1 MNPPTSAHV
10 TTCNHVT
17 AHNIA
22 SFSSVILKKVRDASF
37 IAIDLEFTGLG
48 DKHPKDMNH
57 RYMAMKKT
65 VETHAIVSI
74 GLSVIKKTPGQDDR
88 YQSYVCDNFHFLTL
102 KQGNFTVNTET
113 GKFLVKHHFSFD
125 RLFADGIPYDPAG
138 QQTLHA
144 LWKGILTA
152 LAEGHIPLVI
162 HHGLYDLL
170 YLYHSFI
177 GPLPK
182 TLQGFLKEFADRF
195 PSGVYDTK
203 YLVELEN
210 WDASFLS
217 FVFARCDRLRQ
228 DRYKKPTRERP
239 YFQVTVQ
246 EPVEYRKED
255 KKRKSEGEGDKGERK
270 KRKETKPES
279 YCKQYA
285 ERGYCELDHEP
296 DSPLHDIQIIMD
308 HQMGPSD
315 YPQVYTSSLVP
326 TVKDQVEAIQGAHTA
341 HFDAYM
347 TGFAFCY
354 LTHTMTPT
362 QLKNGKNKLKLR
374 GLDIP
379 LTFPTPH

>member
-1 MNPPTSAHV
+1 
-10 TTCNHVT
+10 
-17 AHNIA
+17 
-22 SFSSVILKKVRDASF
+22 
-37 IAIDLEFTGLG
+37 
-48 DKHPKDMNH
+48 
-57 RYMAMKKT
+57 MKKT

-285 ERGYCELDHEP
+285 
-296 DSPLHDIQIIMD
+296 IIMD